1 MIIDTI
7 LDRRDGCA
15 YSRDDMS
22 YMHEEAE
29 TFGLVDL
36 ARALDSGS
44 DDDIRRELCRY
55 IDDGGYRQDVK
66 KYVNSVDWIAA

>member
-1 MIIDTI
+1 MTQF
-7 LDRRDGCA
+7 LTAATAAHTATTTWSTCTKKP
-15 YSRDDMS
+15 
-22 YMHEEAE
+22 AE
-29 TFGLVDL
+29 TFGLFDL

>member
-15 YSRDDMS
+15 YGHDDMT
-22 YMHEEAE
+22 YMHEDAE
-29 TFGLVDL
+29 MFGFSDL
-36 ARALDSGS
+36 ACALDSGS

-55 IDDGGYRQDVK
+55 IDDGGYLQDLK

>member
-7 LDRRDGCA
+7 MDRRDGCA
-15 YSRDDMS
+15 YGHDDMT

-29 TFGLVDL
+29 TFGFVDL

-44 DDDIRRELCRY
+44 EDDIRRELCRY